1 MQESVAVTISFEPGS
16 PEPALISIA
25 GELDLANSDVVRAR
39 LDQVALIADR
49 VILDMQNLEFIDSTG
64 LSTIV
69 RLGKQLKERGAQLA
83 VVVTK
88 PSIRKLFAITALDK
102 RFALYDRIEDVR
114 FSETAEAPE

>member
-1 MQESVAVTISFEPGS
+1 MQESVAVTISFEAGS
-16 PEPALISIA
+16 GAPALISIA
-25 GELDLANSDVVRAR
+25 GELDLSNSDVVRTR
-39 LDQVALIADR
+39 LDEVDPGADR

-69 RLGKQLKERGAQLA
+69 RLGKRVKERGGQLA

-102 RFALYDRIEDVR
+102 RFALYDRVEDVR
-114 FSETAEAPE
+114 FGAE